1 MKASLKVTTKQPNV
15 DVDGFRLQKKR
26 GFTAKKEKICPYL
39 RKGYC
44 HFSFGCLKVNDFFR
58 GGVERSAP
66 LPEAGTPPG
75 HRKSQPS
82 PAQAEGRG

>member
-1 MKASLKVTTKQPNV
+1 MIANTYDYLKNIKVDDEAIKKQVSLPN
-15 DVDGFRLQKKR
+15 
-26 GFTAKKEKICPYL
+26 KEKMCPYL